1 MDRIQQQQQQQNG
14 CRKAEDI
21 LHVLRDR
28 VAQLP
33 GTRDRN
39 GRPVIVFPAR
49 ENSTPINSDH
59 IRNILMWIWDIISV
73 FVLQEHFP
81 AEVHAVL
88 IIKPDKFWE
97 KHKTSVSTGK
107 YKFDVQM
114 ISVDGLTRYID
125 PSQLT
130 RDLGGS
136 LFYDH
141 DEWLET
147 RMVKFHSENCFES
160 FREEMKN
167 GEMPVDVATAE
178 RATTAHIAM
187 KKKIVGAPIE
197 YIQNEVERIRQRI
210 SGSSGATPD
219 DGYSSSSGMP
229 IANPDLAAALPNLS
243 SLISSLRNSKYFFAK

>member
-1 MDRIQQQQQQQNG
+1 MERIQQQQQQNG

-59 IRNILMWIWDIISV
+59 IRNILMYLHD
-73 FVLQEHFP
+73 EHFP

-136 LFYDH
+136 
-141 DEWLET
+141 
-147 RMVKFHSENCFES
+147 FES

-197 YIQNEVERIRQRI
+197 YIQNEVER
-210 SGSSGATPD
+210 S
-219 DGYSSSSGMP
+219 
-229 IANPDLAAALPNLS
+229 
-243 SLISSLRNSKYFFAK
+243 